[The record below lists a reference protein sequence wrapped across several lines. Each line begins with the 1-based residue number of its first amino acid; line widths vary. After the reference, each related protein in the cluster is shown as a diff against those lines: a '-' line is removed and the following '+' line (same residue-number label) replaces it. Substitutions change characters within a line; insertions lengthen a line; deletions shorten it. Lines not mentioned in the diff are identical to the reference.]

1 MDQVEAL
8 HPDPEDTPRDAPT
21 DVASLAHNLFLSFAS
36 EHRALVDL
44 FRRHAKDR
52 LSLLSF
58 YDRPMSSIGSHDWKH
73 YAEDLIRSCSAT
85 LCLVG
90 HSTYDSAPVNW
101 EIRKSAELGK
111 PVLAVCLEPI
121 TLLPPALL
129 EIGVS
134 PLPLDVDIVVKQL
147 K

>member
-1 MDQVEAL
+1 MDA
-8 HPDPEDTPRDAPT
+8 HGSTIIADTPRDASV
-21 DVASLAHNLFLSFAS
+21 DAASSTHDLFLSFAS
-36 EHRALVDL
+36 EHTALVDL
-44 FRRHAKDR
+44 FRGNAKDR

-58 YDRPMSSIGSHDWKH
+58 YDCPMSGASGREWKN
-73 YAEDLIRSCSAT
+73 YAEGLIRSCSAT

-90 HSTYDSAPVNW
+90 HSTYNSAPVDW

-111 PVLAVCLEPI
+111 PVLAVYLEPT

-134 PLPLDVDIVVKQL
+134 PLPLDIDVVVKEL